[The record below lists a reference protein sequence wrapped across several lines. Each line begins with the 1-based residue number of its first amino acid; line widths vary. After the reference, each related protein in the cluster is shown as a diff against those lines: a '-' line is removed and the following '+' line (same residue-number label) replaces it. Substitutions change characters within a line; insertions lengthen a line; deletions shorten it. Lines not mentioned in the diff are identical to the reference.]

1 MSMFRRITAL
11 LRDRQGSTTV
21 EFAMW
26 LPIFFM
32 IFGVAT
38 DAALLMHKQTQM
50 IDLVRTASRQ
60 VSLGMSN
67 EQAAEA
73 FVMGHFDVGTAGA
86 ATVRVE
92 GGFVTAEVTLPFSEV
107 VIFSYFLAGDNR
119 LSASITMVDEAAA
132 AGSESS

>member
-50 IDLVRTASRQ
+50 IDLARTASRQ
-60 VSLGMSN
+60 VSLGMTTGS
-67 EQAAEA
+67 AAES
-73 FVMGHFDVGTAGA
+73 FVMSHFAAETAGA
-86 ATVRVE
+86 ASVTIQN
-92 GGFVTAEVTLPFSEV
+92 GFVTAEVTLPFSEV
-107 VIFSYFLAGDNR
+107 VIFSYFLAGDNS

-132 AGSESS
+132 ASESS